1 LAKIAAA
8 LGDRLEEVE
17 TIGESV
23 EDVYD
28 WKRGVTAAAQATS
41 AALSRCSDNRHPPA
55 VEARQAH
62 ADAGRFDHDRAEGG
76 GGSTGHGNPRWAAL
90 SGGS

>member
-41 AALSRCSDNRHPPA
+41 AAFVA
-55 VEARQAH
+55 VLR
-62 ADAGRFDHDRAEGG
+62 
-76 GGSTGHGNPRWAAL
+76 
-90 SGGS
+90 